1 MSTNNKGDYDYKSL
15 SHLRE
20 EFNEFAGILR
30 DTGKSAKE
38 RERKGENGERKTE
51 KTRSSR
57 LPSANYIMLAIKNK
71 SCVHINFSISSDT
84 SKRADSSLNESAAVV
99 CEFVP
104 PHSNIGGGI

>member
-1 MSTNNKGDYDYKSL
+1 MSTNDKGDYYYKSL

-20 EFNEFAGILR
+20 EFNELAGILG

-57 LPSANYIMLAIKNK
+57 LPSANYVMLAINPK
-71 SCVHINFSISSDT
+71 SCLYINFTHLLRDSHAEAT
-84 SKRADSSLNESAAVV
+84 SETYMEVLND
-99 CEFVP
+99 
-104 PHSNIGGGI
+104 

>member
-1 MSTNNKGDYDYKSL
+1 MSTNDKGDYDYKSL

-20 EFNEFAGILR
+20 EFNELAGILG

-57 LPSANYIMLAIKNK
+57 LPSANYAVLAIEHK
-71 SCVHINFSISSDT
+71 SRGYIKQSIFLDT
-84 SKRADSSLNESAAVV
+84 FKRADSSV
-99 CEFVP
+99 
-104 PHSNIGGGI
+104 IGGGI